1 MEKRPTMRDIAK
13 IANVSGVTVSL
24 ALRKHSSIPQ
34 STRERIEAI
43 AKQIGYRPDPAL
55 SALMAYRRGAKPSGY
70 QGTIAWINSH
80 RHPEYVRNA
89 PAFSQ
94 YRQGAQDR
102 CQELGYKLEEF
113 PLVEFDMSFRQL
125 SKVLYSRNIQGVIFF
140 PQERHQAH
148 ISPLSFAWDRFSAV
162 AVGFS
167 LARPQL
173 HTIVP
178 AQFRSARLA
187 VRKLKALGYRRIG
200 CINTEALNKRAD
212 SNFLGGYLVEQY
224 RLPAKSR
231 IPSFMMSN
239 ARDNM
244 AECRKWFKT
253 YKPDAILDFTDY
265 AKYSKQLAKDI
276 RGARFAYASLDVYD
290 ETTDLA
296 GINQNCRR
304 VGSAALDEV
313 VNLILSNKR
322 GIPDIPKR
330 VLIEGSWVDGKTAPR
345 ITGKPGSLD
354 DAEEETA
361 AQSVE

>member
-1 MEKRPTMRDIAK
+1 MRDIAK

-43 AKQIGYRPDPAL
+43 ARQIGYRPDPAL

-80 RHPEYVRNA
+80 RRPELVRNA
-89 PAFSQ
+89 PAFSL
-94 YRQGAQDR
+94 YRRGAEDR
-102 CQELGYKLEEF
+102 CRELGYKLEEF

-125 SKVLYSRNIQGVIFF
+125 TKVLYSRNIQGVIFF

-148 ISPLSFAWDRFSAV
+148 ISSLSFGWDRFSTV

-187 VRKLKALGYRRIG
+187 VRKLKSLGYRRIG
-200 CINTEALNKRAD
+200 CISNETLNKRTD
-212 SNFLGGYLVEQY
+212 SNFLGGYLVEQC
-224 RLPAKSR
+224 RFPAKCR
-231 IPSFMMSN
+231 MPFFTMSHN
-239 ARDNM
+239 RDNM
-244 AECRKWFKT
+244 VECRKWYRT
-253 YKPDAILDFTDY
+253 HKPDAILDFSDY
-265 AKYSKQLAKDI
+265 AKYSVRLCEELQ
-276 RGARFAYASLDVYD
+276 GPHFGYASIDVYD
-290 ETTDLA
+290 EPSDLA
-296 GINQNCRR
+296 GINQNSRH

-322 GIPDIPKR
+322 GIPAVPKR
-330 VLIEGSWVDGKTAPR
+330 VLIEGSWVNSTSAPR
-345 ITGKPGSLD
+345 ITGEPGSQD
-354 DAEEETA
+354 DSDEDAPTVRSPA
-361 AQSVE
+361 RSVR